1 MNWKIATAPPLEL
14 APDPVRESEAL
25 YVVALTPDGRM
36 PLLVDRRAGGVSTVR
51 LPGLAEW
58 RPFDPLPSLHHRL
71 RDEAGVD
78 ADELVVMS
86 RYGIP
91 TGERGRATIVLA
103 PHARTFAPSSTAGST
118 LRLVALSDLTRWLA
132 NCRSKGVRVDAR
144 VWVGLL
150 LAERHFAR
158 WAQTRLRAEA
168 EQLHRRRPREMEATG
183 TSR

>member
-1 MNWKIATAPPLEL
+1 MNWKTATAPLEL
-14 APDPVRESEAL
+14 APDFVRATESI
-25 YVVALTPDGRM
+25 YVVALTPNGRV
-36 PLLVDRRAGGVSTVR
+36 PLVVERCPGDLETVR
-51 LPGLAEW
+51 LPGLAGW
-58 RPFDPLPSLHHRL
+58 RPFDPLPSLHQRL
-71 RDEAGVD
+71 REEAGVD

-103 PHARTFAPSSTAGST
+103 PQARTFAPPSAAST
-118 LRLVALSDLTRWLA
+118 LRLVALSELTGWLS
-132 NCRSKGVRVDAR
+132 NRRGKGVRVDAR

-168 EQLHRRRPREMEATG
+168 EQLHRRRPRPLPAE
-183 TSR
+183 SRS